1 MRISYTVW
9 VNIGVC
15 MSAVK
20 SKINK
25 GLLVLSSFQQA
36 VSLLGMKKTESASIL
51 GLNPSTINRHNNSNN
66 GLVVDSKEFEL
77 ALQFIRVY
85 RSLFAIAGGDHE
97 FMQHWFNTTNK
108 YLKSSPKS
116 LVSSVVGLV
125 EVNQYLD
132 AMRGKV

>member
-1 MRISYTVW
+1 
-9 VNIGVC
+9 

-20 SKINK
+20 SNRNK
-25 GLLVLSSFQQA
+25 GLLVLNSFQNA

-51 GLNPSTINRHNNSNN
+51 GLNPTTINRHKNNNN

-97 FMQHWFNTTNK
+97 FMQHWFNTNNK

>member
-1 MRISYTVW
+1 
-9 VNIGVC
+9 

-20 SKINK
+20 SELNK
-25 GLLVLSSFQQA
+25 GLLVLNSFQQA
-36 VSLLGMKKTESASIL
+36 VKLLGMKKTESASIL
-51 GLNPSTINRHNNSNN
+51 GLNPTTINRHKNSNN

-116 LVSSVVGLV
+116 LVSSIVGLV

>member
-1 MRISYTVW
+1 
-9 VNIGVC
+9 

-25 GLLVLSSFQQA
+25 GLLVLNSFQQA

-85 RSLFAIAGGDHE
+85 RSLFAIAGGDHK